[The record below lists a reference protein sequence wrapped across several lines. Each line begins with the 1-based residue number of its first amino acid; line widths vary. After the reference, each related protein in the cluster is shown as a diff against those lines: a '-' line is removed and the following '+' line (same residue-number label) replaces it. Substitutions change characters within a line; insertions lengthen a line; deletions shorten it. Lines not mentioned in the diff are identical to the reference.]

1 MGGTGIEHTLAGAI
15 WPRRTRENPK
25 TAAAAAGRRT
35 ASRFI
40 RDAAL
45 CVAGVGLLTLSAKIS
60 VPFIPVPMTLQSFAV
75 LCLGAAYGVRL
86 SAITVIAY
94 LLLGLGGLPVFA
106 NTPPLA
112 AGPAYF
118 VGPTGGFL
126 LGFVPA
132 AMLMGL
138 IAEAKL
144 DRSFSATLPAALVAA
159 ALIFV
164 CGFFWLAFAARIGVG
179 SQHGVGSAVAWS
191 KGVAPFLLGDS
202 VKAALTAALFPAI
215 WSVIGPW
222 ARQ

>member
-15 WPRRTRENPK
+15 WPPRTEADPK
-25 TAAAAAGRRT
+25 ASAPITTNAG
-35 ASRFI
+35 SRFM

-60 VPFIPVPMTLQSFAV
+60 VPFLPVPMTLQSFAV

-94 LLLGLGGLPVFA
+94 LFCGLGGLPVFA
-106 NTPPLA
+106 NTPPLL

-126 LGFVPA
+126 LGFLPA

-144 DRSFSATLPAALVAA
+144 DRSFSATLPAALVAV
-159 ALIFV
+159 ALIFLS
-164 CGFFWLAFAARIGVG
+164 GFLWLAFAARIGTG
-179 SQHGVGSAVAWS
+179 GHGVGAAIAWS
-191 KGVAPFLLGDS
+191 KGVMPFLLGDS

-215 WSVIGPW
+215 WSVVGSVPH
-222 ARQ
+222 R